1 MRTLA
6 ILFITLLCV
15 EPLLAQPSEVS
26 NSGTDRGIFSG
37 TYADAVWTMAAFVVL
52 LLVLGSTAWKP
63 MLKILKNR
71 EERIKQQLDTADI
84 TRKQAELMFDD
95 YKQQGLQI
103 VEKATEKARQLEK
116 TAIDKG
122 GQEIIAMKRKAQG
135 DIEYLQLAASQ
146 QLWEQAGNM
155 LLTISSEILGR
166 AVTHEDNQR
175 LIYEAIKRLEQEQS
189 GKQL

>member
-6 ILFITLLCV
+6 IILITLLCV

-37 TYADAVWTMAAFVVL
+37 TFADAVWTMAAFVVL

-63 MLKILKNR
+63 MLKALKNR

-84 TRKQAELMFDD
+84 TRKQAESMLDD

-103 VEKATEKARQLEK
+103 VEKATEQARQLEK
-116 TAIDKG
+116 TAIEKA
-122 GQEIIAMKRKAQG
+122 GQEAIAMKSKAHG

-146 QLWEQAGNM
+146 KLWQQAGDM
-155 LLTISSEILGR
+155 LLTISSKILGR

-175 LIYEAIKRLEQEQS
+175 LICEAVKKLEEEQS

>member
-15 EPLLAQPSEVS
+15 EPLLAQPSEAS
-26 NSGTDRGIFSG
+26 NSQTDRGIFSG
-37 TYADAVWTMAAFVVL
+37 TFADAVWTMAAFVVL
-52 LLVLGSTAWKP
+52 LLVLGSVAWKP
-63 MLKILKNR
+63 MLKALKNR
-71 EERIKQQLDTADI
+71 EEHIKRQLDTADI
-84 TRKQAELMFDD
+84 TRKQAESMLDD
-95 YKQQGLQI
+95 YKQQSLQI
-103 VEKATEKARQLEK
+103 VEKATEKSRQLEK
-116 TAIDKG
+116 TAIEKA
-122 GQEIIAMKRKAQG
+122 GQEIIAMKHKAQG

-155 LLTISSEILGR
+155 LLTISSKILGR

-175 LIYEAIKRLEQEQS
+175 LICEAIKRLEQEQS

>member
-1 MRTLA
+1 MKTLA
-6 ILFITLLCV
+6 IILITLLCA

-37 TYADAVWTMAAFVVL
+37 TFADAVWTVVAFVVL
-52 LLVLGSTAWKP
+52 LLVLGGTAWKP
-63 MLKILKNR
+63 MLKVFKDR
-71 EERIKQQLDTADI
+71 EEHIKQQLDTADI
-84 TRKQAELMFDD
+84 TRKQAELMLDD

-103 VEKATEKARQLEK
+103 VEKATEKSRQLEK
-116 TAIDKG
+116 TAIEKA
-122 GQEIIAMKRKAQG
+122 GQEIIAMKHKAQG

-175 LIYEAIKRLEQEQS
+175 LICEAIKRLEQEQS

>member
-1 MRTLA
+1 
-6 ILFITLLCV
+6 
-15 EPLLAQPSEVS
+15 
-26 NSGTDRGIFSG
+26 
-37 TYADAVWTMAAFVVL
+37 
-52 LLVLGSTAWKP
+52 
-63 MLKILKNR
+63 MLKVFKDR
-71 EERIKQQLDTADI
+71 EEHIKQQLDTADI
-84 TRKQAELMFDD
+84 TRKQAELMLDD

-103 VEKATEKARQLEK
+103 VEKATEKSRQLEK
-116 TAIDKG
+116 TAIEKA
-122 GQEIIAMKRKAQG
+122 GQEIIAMKHKAQG

-175 LIYEAIKRLEQEQS
+175 LICEAIKRLEQEQS